1 MLERIANISL
11 ESDFKKSRRGNT
23 YGKFKRGIYA
33 GATFDINDSISFSP
47 ASKYLSRAN
56 WLLKE
61 FHQSNEGK
69 IIIEFNYAGFSFDV
83 SLDLET
89 LGSINSIVYKISKN
103 GIDNPFEKKI
113 SATFKVTIGKGS
125 NGLPLQKELRGLEQ
139 LFYRFNSLEL
149 GNELNSYNYEL
160 IDTLLEGMYSLLQN
174 DFEYLN
180 NTLLQFL
187 EKQTNKKMGSLTSR
201 FRGSTTEITL
211 QKIKPIGIA

>member
-11 ESDFKKSRRGNT
+11 ESDFKKSRRSNK
-23 YGKFKRGIYA
+23 YSKFKSHLYSKA
-33 GATFDINDSISFSP
+33 AFDVNDSISFSP

-69 IIIEFNYAGFSFDV
+69 IIVEFNYAGFSFDV

-89 LGSINSIVYKISKN
+89 LSSINSIVYKISKDRIEN
-103 GIDNPFEKKI
+103 RYDKNI
-113 SATFKVTIGKGS
+113 SAIFKVSIGNASKGLS
-125 NGLPLQKELRGLEQ
+125 LQKELKGLEQ
-139 LFYRFNSLEL
+139 LFNRFSLLEL
-149 GNELNSYNYEL
+149 ENELNRYNYEL
-160 IDTLLEGMYSLLQN
+160 IDTLLEGMYLLLQS

-187 EKQTNKKMGSLTSR
+187 EKQTNKKVGSLTSR
-201 FRGSTTEITL
+201 FRGATTEITL
-211 QKIKPIGIA
+211 QKIKPISLA